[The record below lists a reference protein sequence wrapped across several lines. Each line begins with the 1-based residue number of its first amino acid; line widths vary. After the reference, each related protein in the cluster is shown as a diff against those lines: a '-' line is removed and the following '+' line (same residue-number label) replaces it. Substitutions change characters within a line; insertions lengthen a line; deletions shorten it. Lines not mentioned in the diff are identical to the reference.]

1 MRIEIIERNY
11 QASQHLIDVVEKKIQ
26 KLDKYFETDNADC
39 KVYFKKENTSLKL
52 EIMLEYEGRLVRAQ
66 VISDNFYEN
75 IDQILP
81 KLEGQIRKHR
91 TRFDKQ
97 QKNNAFKER
106 TLYQNDEEVEEQVD
120 KYIAD
125 PYCGGV
131 CSVSFFKNL
140 TSAMAKMGR
149 ERYIKNISLN
159 TPIYVHG
166 GSMDP
171 VSDMGKG
178 LKKLYYQYVDLG
190 VKDVKLDIYEGARH
204 EIYNEINKDEVYK
217 NTLEF
222 INSHI

>member
-1 MRIEIIERNY
+1 MKIEIIERNY

-106 TLYQNDEEVEEQVD
+106 TLYQNDEEVDIVEKIVKVKQFKLEPMTVENAIEEMELL
-120 KYIAD
+120 
-125 PYCGGV
+125 GH
-131 CSVSFFKNL
+131 SFFVFFDSESK
-140 TSAMAKMGR
+140 
-149 ERYIKNISLN
+149 EIKVL
-159 TPIYVHG
+159 YLR
-166 GSMDP
+166 
-171 VSDMGKG
+171 SDGELG
-178 LKKLYYQYVDLG
+178 LIEPKL
-190 VKDVKLDIYEGARH
+190 
-204 EIYNEINKDEVYK
+204 
-217 NTLEF
+217 
-222 INSHI
+222 